1 MSLFRLATD
10 VLWLLPLALQ
20 YAIAIVM
27 YFRGL
32 ARRFPF
38 FFSYSLLLPA
48 RDLILLRLPYPGP
61 VYSRVY
67 WWGEAGAILLSFGI
81 IVEIIWH
88 LTKPYPVLRTVF
100 KVLWIVA
107 ILATLASL
115 AVLLWSNG
123 PSGEDLIL
131 ERVILMQ
138 RSARFLQVCVL
149 IVVIGLMSRLG
160 LDLAPL
166 FFGYRYRIRCLR
178 RPGPGFARIQR
189 PIYML

>member
-48 RDLILLRLPYPGP
+48 RDLMLLRLPYPGP

-100 KVLWIVA
+100 KVLWDRRHPCDPGVSRGFIVEQRA
-107 ILATLASL
+107 QRRRLDSGTRDPDAALRSISASL
-115 AVLLWSNG
+115 RADRGNRPNV
-123 PSGEDLIL
+123 PP
-131 ERVILMQ
+131 RVEL
-138 RSARFLQVCVL
+138 AR
-149 IVVIGLMSRLG
+149 
-160 LDLAPL
+160 L
-166 FFGYRYRIRCLR
+166 FFGVSLSDSVSTPRWTWLCSNS
-178 RPGPGFARIQR
+178 G
-189 PIYML
+189 PIYMR